1 MSRRALGD
9 GPMQARRTPATRVRL
24 AHLPGEIETSVEFER
39 MRRVVEDALEAG
51 GLIRIDA
58 AGGGLLAFN
67 PRYLITIEQV

>member
-1 MSRRALGD
+1 
-9 GPMQARRTPATRVRL
+9 
-24 AHLPGEIETSVEFER
+24 